1 MLFRSGA
8 LLVFAAAI
16 DVHTARAQ
24 VSMPAPA
31 GNPNALW
38 EIVSTCF
45 AGSQAHACACP
56 ALDRA
61 CCGEPGTPDREVVW
75 GTTSDFVAFRDLKAC
90 GCPAGFVAGLALPR
104 VRVTGIEDPRRPTAV
119 WAFAW
124 DVARARIPDEQEVA
138 LVVNPRSRRTQD
150 QLHVHM
156 VRLAPGARARIVGAV
171 AISAIGEVWEAAA
184 RAAAAA
190 KLDDYGVLVV
200 RDGVGSGF
208 LVMVDPN
215 SLEEALTIGTCRR

>member
-1 MLFRSGA
+1 MEMNRREGG
-8 LLVFAAAI
+8 LLLLSLAAA
-16 DVHTARAQ
+16 
-24 VSMPAPA
+24 MLLA
-31 GNPNALW
+31 GAASGGDALW
-38 EIVSTCF
+38 RIVSDC
-45 AGSQAHACACP
+45 
-56 ALDRA
+56 LDSA
-61 CCGEPGTPDREVVW
+61 TPDYCSRCISPVEDSCGPARDCRSSTQIW
-75 GTTSDFVAFRDLKAC
+75 AETDDYVAIRDLKMC
-90 GCPAGFVAGLALPR
+90 GCAPGFVHGLALPR
-104 VRVTGIEDPRRPTAV
+104 TRVSGIEDPRRPTAV